1 MLRCVKD
8 GGRDAKNGSD
18 DAKGWERGVV
28 SGGDSVKE
36 WSAGEMWVCPKVLR
50 MEEGMKWLER
60 IVRRMEDNGKVGML
74 GGAMDGGTSA
84 KNGSGAW

>member
-1 MLRCVKD
+1 
-8 GGRDAKNGSD
+8 
-18 DAKGWERGVV
+18 
-28 SGGDSVKE
+28 
-36 WSAGEMWVCPKVLR
+36 

-84 KNGSGAW
+84 KNRSGAWEMGAMV